1 MQSAYI
7 LYSSEGC
14 HLCEQALAM
23 CLLYLSSEQITIVDI
38 VDDESLVERYGMS
51 IPVLKRNV
59 DNEELYW
66 PFTTEQIIEFI

>member
-1 MQSAYI
+1 MQNAYI

-23 CLLYLSSEQITIVDI
+23 CLPYLSPEQITIVDI
-38 VDDESLVERYGMS
+38 VDDESLVERYGVS